1 MAQQSLKGNSSLSG
15 VKKRPWAR
23 RQLIVNAALQFRMLL
38 PIVVFTVVEVLLLL
52 AFLVYPIHRNASLDP
67 NPVVQAL
74 LSERAL
80 DIHVRLWPMVGFA
93 AVLAALYTLVLS
105 HWVAGPLYRLQQGL
119 QSMTLGKFQ
128 KLRFRDGDELRE
140 FEGITHRL
148 ARKMETLSAGKVN
161 RISRIES
168 RIARL
173 DLRLET
179 EDVPK
184 RNSSTGTA
192 GLAGGLQPALR
203 VIPGSV
209 RE

>member
-1 MAQQSLKGNSSLSG
+1 MAQRSTEEKSSLSG

-38 PIVVFTVVEVLLLL
+38 PIVVFTLIEVLLLL

-74 LSERAL
+74 LSEHAL
-80 DIHVRLWPMVGFA
+80 NLHVRMWPMVGFA
-93 AVLAALYTLVLS
+93 AVLASLYTLILS
-105 HWVAGPLYRLQQGL
+105 RRVAGPLYRLQQGL
-119 QSMTLGKFQ
+119 QGMTLGKFQ
-128 KLRFRDGDELRE
+128 RIRFRDGDELRE
-140 FEGITHRL
+140 FEGVTHRL
-148 ARKMETLSAGKVN
+148 ARKMETLSAGNVN
-161 RISRIES
+161 RMSRIES

-184 RNSSTGTA
+184 ETLRRELQ
-192 GLAGGLQPALR
+192 GLLADFSRP
-203 VIPGSV
+203 
-209 RE
+209 

>member
-74 LSERAL
+74 LSEHAL

-105 HWVAGPLYRLQQGL
+105 HRVAGPFYRLQQGL

-184 RNSSTGTA
+184 ETLRQELQ
-192 GLAGGLQPALR
+192 GLLVDFSRP
-203 VIPGSV
+203 
-209 RE
+209 